1 MGGAI
6 AATHVWCAIAAS
18 HGAGNAGP
26 PVQSGVRGAGDED
39 GDSGANDGD
48 GEVDVSHGHIS
59 STNHGSNDTVAVAE
73 SLNFLLFLVFAP
85 HECVNSLNLLCR
97 FFFCDRRDCWG

>member
-26 PVQSGVRGAGDED
+26 PVQSGSRGAGDED
-39 GDSGANDGD
+39 DESGANDGH
-48 GEVDVSHGHIS
+48 GEVDVSRGHIS
-59 STNHGSNDTVAVAE
+59 STNHGSNDTVVVAE
-73 SLNFLLFLVFAP
+73 SLNFLLFWF
-85 HECVNSLNLLCR
+85 LCHTR
-97 FFFCDRRDCWG
+97 VCQFPQSFVQVCFCDWRDC